1 MVEKSSLD
9 TPRRTESS
17 PEKTWI
23 NGRSTSLHIQLQG
36 YRVTTDG
43 WRDAG
48 KMVQLTLE
56 VLGCASHA
64 KKLLRQNIGVVC
76 SAFEISRAF
85 TLVGEWTLLLAI

>member
-9 TPRRTESS
+9 TPRTTESS

-23 NGRSTSLHIQLQG
+23 NGRSTSLHIWLQG
-36 YRVTTDG
+36 YGVTTDG

-48 KMVQLTLE
+48 KTVQLTLE

-64 KKLLRQNIGVVC
+64 KQYSSPENCILHMWAK
-76 SAFEISRAF
+76 EIFVS
-85 TLVGEWTLLLAI
+85 L